1 MTNEERWSSFFVE
14 QHHLESIKH
23 YYLHA
28 QVDDFTSWCD
38 TIRQIKKI
46 EKNEKQYKTTSNTN

>member
-38 TIRQIKKI
+38 TIRQIK
-46 EKNEKQYKTTSNTN
+46 